1 MLPYAGGVVLAI
13 LLLFALYVRSVP
25 PAVPVP
31 KVQQPKFQ
39 GSVPNFMNV
48 DTEPMVK
55 EALEEAT
62 EALKKRDQEDVAKAE
77 AGEEKT
83 ETTDASFEL

>member
-1 MLPYAGGVVLAI
+1 LKTLPYAGGVVLAI
-13 LLLFALYVRSVP
+13 LVLFALYVRSVP

-39 GSVPNFMNV
+39 GSVPDFTNV

-55 EALEEAT
+55 EALEAAT
-62 EALKKRDQEDVAKAE
+62 EGLKKDQEDAKAE

-83 ETTDASFEL
+83 ETMDASFEL